1 VDLIHQLIWQLYPL
15 RKQHQSQNAKKK
27 RHYVGASR
35 TRQLKPQYQR
45 DEEDSEAITVPSSK
59 TVVSMAST
67 GTRFSSS
74 TIFRSC
80 CIRTKPSLGTCMLT
94 LMVILLMGAS
104 VQFNADFSFANKLSV
119 SSFDANSNGAPS
131 ALSLLS
137 STYSEHGFSS
147 TAPLD
152 NIKLSNSLKY
162 LADVDDLPLHQND
175 IPFFFHVPRS
185 GGSTMKDIMG
195 SCFGMVMASDVGA
208 RDGHKYDKTLQVI
221 EDSEGSKFVNVDTT
235 TAVGIHRAK
244 SLNLVESGLAD
255 VIVTQHLHPAATMFN
270 ENQRGRMFTMMRNPI
285 ERAVSLFHYLGVA
298 DWEPTYDPDLAYISI
313 EMYARSKRI
322 EHNWM
327 VRFLSN
333 ELERDLT
340 EKHLDVAKEVLRKK
354 CLVGILDEKAE
365 SFMRFE
371 KYFGWPLPSEE
382 AKSCHENFIENASN
396 KHDHPLIEEGSAAWE
411 LLSVKND
418 LDMKLYEYGK
428 ELFREQARL
437 FMNKNQQPQNAAPA
451 PNQQTAQIGA
461 ASDEQNNAPMV

>member
-1 VDLIHQLIWQLYPL
+1 
-15 RKQHQSQNAKKK
+15 
-27 RHYVGASR
+27 
-35 TRQLKPQYQR
+35 
-45 DEEDSEAITVPSSK
+45 
-59 TVVSMAST
+59 
-67 GTRFSSS
+67 
-74 TIFRSC
+74 
-80 CIRTKPSLGTCMLT
+80 
-94 LMVILLMGAS
+94 MGAS

-162 LADVDDLPLHQND
+162 LADVDDLPLQQND

-270 ENQRGRMFTMMRNPI
+270 ENQRGRYVMDMVILCHLFFVASLEKRGHMRYQMDNFFLCDDLFDFFHT
-285 ERAVSLFHYLGVA
+285 VSY
-298 DWEPTYDPDLAYISI
+298 
-313 EMYARSKRI
+313 
-322 EHNWM
+322 
-327 VRFLSN
+327 
-333 ELERDLT
+333 
-340 EKHLDVAKEVLRKK
+340 
-354 CLVGILDEKAE
+354 
-365 SFMRFE
+365 
-371 KYFGWPLPSEE
+371 
-382 AKSCHENFIENASN
+382 
-396 KHDHPLIEEGSAAWE
+396 
-411 LLSVKND
+411 
-418 LDMKLYEYGK
+418 
-428 ELFREQARL
+428 
-437 FMNKNQQPQNAAPA
+437 
-451 PNQQTAQIGA
+451 
-461 ASDEQNNAPMV
+461 